1 MSEKYKILVLD
12 DEVEILN
19 SLKRVFRK
27 DYAVDT
33 FSEGEDALAALAE
46 TDYAIVISDMKMPG
60 MDGATFLA
68 KAKEVA
74 PESVRILLSGYAD
87 MDSTIKA
94 INEGDIFNYVCKPW
108 NNDSLKALMAN
119 AISRYSLK
127 SQNNELSGKLVAANT
142 QLTEANRLLEEKV
155 AARTKE
161 LNHKAAML
169 KRSTIKQRKFFRQI
183 LDMVGLIIED
193 RAGHE
198 NGHSKRVAA
207 HSKVLAEELGLSRAE
222 AINIYLTGL
231 MHEVGKV
238 AISDILLQ
246 TVEYER
252 TTEENI
258 AFKSH
263 AVEGAKI
270 LSKLPN
276 LREVAENIRHQYEN
290 YDGSGYPDNLK
301 KEEIPFGSRLLK
313 VVSDYDYLLLGH
325 KDGNKLS
332 PDRAAFQIKEQRGK
346 LYDYK
351 IADQYLDLLTRI
363 PDIEELDAD
372 YCVAT
377 NRLEPGMIVS
387 DDVKNKTGGIML
399 TKDTTLTEAAIAKLV
414 NYEKDND
421 CFVTVFIY

>member
-1 MSEKYKILVLD
+1 MSEKYKILLLD

-19 SLKRVFRK
+19 SLKRLFRK
-27 DYAVDT
+27 DYVVDT
-33 FSEGEDALAALAE
+33 FVNGELALEALE
-46 TDYAIVISDMKMPG
+46 ENEYAIVISDMKMPN
-60 MDGATFLA
+60 MDGATFLS
-68 KAKEVA
+68 KAKEIS
-74 PESVRILLSGYAD
+74 PDSIRILLSGYAD
-87 MDSTIKA
+87 IDSTVKA

-108 NNDSLKALMAN
+108 NNDNLKALLKN
-119 AISRYSLK
+119 AIGRYTLK
-127 SQNNELSGKLVAANT
+127 AQNTELSGKLVAVNT
-142 QLTEANRLLEEKV
+142 ELKEANAKLEEKV

-169 KRSTIKQRKFFRQI
+169 KRSTMKQRRFFRQI
-183 LDMVGLIIED
+183 LDMVSLIIED

-207 HSKVLAEELGLSRAE
+207 HGKVLAEELGLSRAE
-222 AINIYLTGL
+222 SINIYLTGL
-231 MHEVGKV
+231 LHEVGKV
-238 AISDILLQ
+238 AITDKLLK
-246 TVEYER
+246 TVEFER
-252 TTEENI
+252 TTEENL
-258 AFKSH
+258 AFKKH
-263 AVEGAKI
+263 AVDGAKI

-276 LREVAENIRHQYEN
+276 FKEVAENIKHQYEN

-301 KEEIPFGSRLLK
+301 KDEIPLGSRILK

-332 PDRAAFQIKEQRGK
+332 PDRAAFQLKEQRGK

-351 IADQYLDLLTRI
+351 IVDQYLDLLTRI

-377 NRLEPGMIVS
+377 NKLEPGMIVS

-421 CFVTVFIY
+421 CFLTIFIY

>member
-27 DYAVDT
+27 DYLVDT
-33 FSEGEDALAALAE
+33 FSKGEDALVALGE
-46 TDYAIVISDMKMPG
+46 TEYAIVISDMKMPG

-74 PESVRILLSGYAD
+74 PDSVRILLSGYAD

-108 NNDSLKALMAN
+108 NNDSLKALMVN
-119 AISRYSLK
+119 AIGRYTLK

-142 QLTEANRLLEEKV
+142 KLTEANRILEEKV

-207 HSKVLAEELGLSRAE
+207 HSKVLAEELGLNRAE

-238 AISDILLQ
+238 AISDKLLQ
-246 TVEYER
+246 TIEFER
-252 TTEENI
+252 TTEENL
-258 AFKSH
+258 AFKHH
-263 AVEGAKI
+263 AVEGSKI

-276 LREVAENIRHQYEN
+276 LLEVAKNIRHQYEN

-301 KEEIPFGSRLLK
+301 KEDIPFGARLLK